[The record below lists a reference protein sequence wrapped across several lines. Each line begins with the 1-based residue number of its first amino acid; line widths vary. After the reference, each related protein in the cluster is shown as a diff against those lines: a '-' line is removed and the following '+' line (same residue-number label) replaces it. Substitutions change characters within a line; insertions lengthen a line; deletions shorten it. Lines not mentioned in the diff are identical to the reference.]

1 MKLFTRTIIITILSL
16 FVLQF
21 ILTGIS
27 ASSAITMVLAGL
39 TIALLNLTLH
49 PLLKMLFLPI
59 NLITMGT
66 FNFFLNLF
74 VLYIALWLVPGFQI
88 WPISLLGM
96 EFGQFWSL
104 VIFSFAL
111 SLSNS
116 LLSKIV

>member
-1 MKLFTRTIIITILSL
+1 MKAFTRTIVITILSL

-21 ILTGIS
+21 LLTGIS
-27 ASSAITMVLAGL
+27 ATSVLTTVLAGL

-59 NLITMGT
+59 NVITMGT
-66 FNFFLNLF
+66 FNFLLNLF
-74 VLYIALWLVPGFQI
+74 VLYVALWLVPGFRI
-88 WPISLLGM
+88 WPIELLGM

-104 VIFSFAL
+104 VVFSFSL

-116 LLSKIV
+116 VLSKVV